1 MSDENKYLALLKN
14 IVLTCLHEANV
25 SVYLFGSWARKEEKK
40 TSDIDIAV
48 EWIGKVDKLKMSQL
62 REKIEESRVPYFVDV
77 VDMTEA
83 SPILVKRIRQEGL
96 VWKG

>member
-1 MSDENKYLALLKN
+1 MPDENKYLALLKN
-14 IVLTCLHEANV
+14 IVLTCLNEANV

-40 TSDIDIAV
+40 TSDIDLAV
-48 EWIGKVDKLKMSQL
+48 EWNGKVDKSKMSQL

-83 SPILVKRIRQEGL
+83 SPILVKRIRQEGIL
-96 VWKG
+96 WKG